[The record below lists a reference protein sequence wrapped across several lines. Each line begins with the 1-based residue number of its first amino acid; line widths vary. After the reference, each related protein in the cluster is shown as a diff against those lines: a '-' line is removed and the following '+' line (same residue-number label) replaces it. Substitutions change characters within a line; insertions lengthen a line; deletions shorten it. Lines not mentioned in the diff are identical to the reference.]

1 MSSTPGIDAAADRSD
16 VVREALAMARKAH
29 AGQIRSGSSDG
40 MPFIEHP
47 IAVAERLAQHRY
59 DDEVLAAALL
69 HDILEKS
76 EVEAGEVRERFGG
89 RIAELVEAL
98 TEDESIPDYE
108 QRKKEH
114 RARVAEMGPEALAVF
129 AADKLTNVAMLRE
142 TFALIGEEGVSEEL
156 KVPLDLK
163 VYVWESDLEMLFDE
177 AQGMALTEEF
187 ADEMVGL
194 WGDRFRAVRY
204 QSD

>member
-16 VVREALAMARKAH
+16 LVRDALSVAREAH

-47 IAVAERLAQHRY
+47 IAVAERLVKHRQS
-59 DDEVLAAALL
+59 DEVLAAALL
-69 HDILEKS
+69 HDVVEKS
-76 EVEAGEVRERFGG
+76 EVGHEVLRERFGN
-89 RIAELVEAL
+89 RVAELVEAM
-98 TEDESIPDYE
+98 TEDDSIADYE
-108 QRKKEH
+108 ERKDEH
-114 RARVAEMGPEALAVF
+114 RRRVAKADPAALAIF

-142 TFALIGEEGVSEEL
+142 TFALIGEDGVSEEL

-177 AQGMALTEEF
+177 AGDLALTEEF

>member
-1 MSSTPGIDAAADRSD
+1 MSSTPRIDAAAERSNL
-16 VVREALAMARKAH
+16 VREALEMARSAH
-29 AGQIRSGSSDG
+29 AGQIRNGSSDG

-47 IAVAERLAQHRY
+47 IAVSERLAQHRY

-69 HDILEKS
+69 HDVVEKS
-76 EVEAGEVRERFGG
+76 EIGADKIRERFGERVAG
-89 RIAELVEAL
+89 MVEAL
-98 TEDESIPDYE
+98 TEDESIADYE
-108 QRKKEH
+108 ERKKEH
-114 RARVAEMGPEALAVF
+114 RGRVARADPAALAIF
-129 AADKLTNVAMLRE
+129 AADKLVNVAMLRE

-163 VYVWESDLEMLFDE
+163 VYVWESDLEMLFDHAPE
-177 AQGMALTEEF
+177 TPLTDEF

-204 QSD
+204 RSD

>member
-1 MSSTPGIDAAADRSD
+1 MSSTPRIDAAAARSNL
-16 VVREALAMARKAH
+16 VREALETARSAH
-29 AGQIRSGSSDG
+29 AGQIRNGSSDG

-47 IAVAERLAQHRY
+47 ITVGERLAQHRY

-69 HDILEKS
+69 HDVVEKS
-76 EVEAGEVRERFGG
+76 EIGADEIRERFGERVAG
-89 RIAELVEAL
+89 IVEAL
-98 TEDESIPDYE
+98 TENESIADYE
-108 QRKKEH
+108 DRKEEH
-114 RARVAEMGPEALAVF
+114 RRRVAGADPAALAIF
-129 AADKLTNVAMLRE
+129 AADKLVNVAMLRE

-163 VYVWESDLEMLFDE
+163 VYVWESDLEMLFDQAPE
-177 AQGMALTEEF
+177 MALTDEF

-204 QSD
+204 RSD